1 MRSSSGTATTT
12 VVPSTAA
19 AHVRGLAEGSTIV
32 LSAASAALAS
42 ECLPRGATLVDL
54 GEHRLRGLAGLEN
67 LLAVR
72 HADLP
77 DPGLA
82 LRYLERRAAPPV
94 PAALRLHGE
103 TPLVGHERELTSL
116 RQAWTDAAG
125 GRATLTLLAG
135 EPGVGKTRLTAALAE
150 HAAADG
156 ALVLCGRC
164 DEEALQP
171 YQPVA
176 EAFGGALD
184 RLSGSE
190 VAAIVGDEAADLS
203 LVLPELRA
211 RIPVRG
217 EPTPERVV
225 LFQAAA
231 KLLARLA
238 ADRPVLIVLDDLHW
252 ADEPTL
258 ALLRHTLRT
267 QSEATVMVVTTYRDT
282 DLDASRSLLKWMVQ
296 LRREVTTVDIDVPG
310 LERVDVSRLLGPE
323 HADDLDTV
331 WNMTDG
337 NPFFVIELRRSLQ
350 EGTRSA
356 LPRSV
361 RQSVSE
367 RVDRLPPVSRE
378 FVFAAAIAGVDVD
391 VAVAARAAR
400 TATDAADDAVG
411 HGILVEV
418 PDEPNRL
425 LFGHGLVR
433 SAVLDG
439 LSPDRRAGWHGR
451 VAAAIEDVHIETI
464 DEHTSRLAHHHR
476 ESGDERPDGPAYRW
490 SMRAGRRAG
499 RMLAY
504 EEAEDQYREA
514 AGIAGRGGDEARRIT
529 AELELAEILVRSGRP
544 TTGHEIANAA
554 AVAAAEIGASD
565 LAGWAVFNTRFAQ
578 ALGLPGNLDAIRAA
592 RSALSPD
599 SPWRGPVDVVFAGE
613 LMQAG
618 EVEAG
623 IELLRTATDR
633 AQLAGDWATL
643 AFALTGSHTYI
654 DRLDV
659 PVDDI
664 LAAIAKADDNDA
676 PSFRLSPEV
685 LRVQSEG
692 FRIGELIAEGNIRS
706 ARSAAREFAA
716 RYGGETGTVEVS
728 VPLFSLV
735 DAMLRGRW
743 SEYQEQRDRFR
754 EDPELATG
762 FESQLLCIDAMEAWL
777 KGRLGDLVEV
787 IEALPPTLMFVRP
800 GLAIALA
807 EARRPDDARCVIAE
821 SAANGGLEARSRTV
835 FGRAELAM
843 LALAA
848 VGIGDVEA
856 AARLRAARAP
866 AWAGG
871 GMGHVGDL
879 GCRRRH
885 ARLSRPGLR
894 PAGPGG
900 GTSPGRAPAS
910 RRRGVANAVGRDRDR
925 PRRRTARPG
934 APRRPPGRRS
944 ARGGRRCGRARTR
957 ARRRRAPSRR
967 ADTHR

>member
-1 MRSSSGTATTT
+1 MVDSFAPTIQVKTLLFTDIEG
-12 VVPSTAA
+12 STAHWEHDSDVMA
-19 AHVRGLAEGSTIV
+19 ATVGRHDDLVRSAVETAGGDFVQHRGEGDSTFSVFDDPAAAVGAALNLQLAILSERWLTREPVRVRIGIHTGEVELRDGDYHGRAINRAARVRGLAEGSTIV

-42 ECLPRGATLVDL
+42 ESLPRGATLVDL

-103 TPLVGHERELTSL
+103 TPLVGRERELTSL

-258 ALLRHTLRT
+258 ALLRHALRT

-296 LRREVTTVDIDVPG
+296 LRREVTTVDIDVLG

-323 HADDLDTV
+323 HADDLDAV

-350 EGTRSA
+350 EGSRSA

-378 FVFAAAIAGVDVD
+378 FVVGAAIAGVDVD
-391 VAVAARAAR
+391 VAVAACA
-400 TATDAADDAVG
+400 
-411 HGILVEV
+411 
-418 PDEPNRL
+418 
-425 LFGHGLVR
+425 
-433 SAVLDG
+433 
-439 LSPDRRAGWHGR
+439 
-451 VAAAIEDVHIETI
+451 
-464 DEHTSRLAHHHR
+464 
-476 ESGDERPDGPAYRW
+476 
-490 SMRAGRRAG
+490 
-499 RMLAY
+499 
-504 EEAEDQYREA
+504 
-514 AGIAGRGGDEARRIT
+514 
-529 AELELAEILVRSGRP
+529 
-544 TTGHEIANAA
+544 
-554 AVAAAEIGASD
+554 
-565 LAGWAVFNTRFAQ
+565 
-578 ALGLPGNLDAIRAA
+578 
-592 RSALSPD
+592 
-599 SPWRGPVDVVFAGE
+599 WRGPP
-613 LMQAG
+613 
-618 EVEAG
+618 
-623 IELLRTATDR
+623 RTPPTTR
-633 AQLAGDWATL
+633 SG
-643 AFALTGSHTYI
+643 TGSWSRFPTN
-654 DRLDV
+654 RTGSGSGT
-659 PVDDI
+659 
-664 LAAIAKADDNDA
+664 A
-676 PSFRLSPEV
+676 S
-685 LRVQSEG
+685 
-692 FRIGELIAEGNIRS
+692 S
-706 ARSAAREFAA
+706 AVRCS
-716 RYGGETGTVEVS
+716 TG
-728 VPLFSLV
+728 
-735 DAMLRGRW
+735 
-743 SEYQEQRDRFR
+743 
-754 EDPELATG
+754 
-762 FESQLLCIDAMEAWL
+762 
-777 KGRLGDLVEV
+777 
-787 IEALPPTLMFVRP
+787 
-800 GLAIALA
+800 
-807 EARRPDDARCVIAE
+807 
-821 SAANGGLEARSRTV
+821 
-835 FGRAELAM
+835 
-843 LALAA
+843 
-848 VGIGDVEA
+848 
-856 AARLRAARAP
+856 
-866 AWAGG
+866 
-871 GMGHVGDL
+871 
-879 GCRRRH
+879 
-885 ARLSRPGLR
+885 
-894 PAGPGG
+894 
-900 GTSPGRAPAS
+900 
-910 RRRGVANAVGRDRDR
+910 
-925 PRRRTARPG
+925 
-934 APRRPPGRRS
+934 
-944 ARGGRRCGRARTR
+944 
-957 ARRRRAPSRR
+957 
-967 ADTHR
+967 